1 MLKKSYVSLKK
12 GVFLVASPDMDKS
25 VFSRSVILLCE
36 HSVAGSFGLMLNRT
50 LALDLS
56 DEIFSLE
63 NVTNENARFCMG
75 GPIQANQMMLL
86 HTRGH
91 IPDQTL
97 EICPSVY
104 LGGDVNFLQEIA
116 SDPTSPSLCLCFGY
130 SGWQGGQLE
139 KEFLEGLWFTC
150 PASSQKIFESNP
162 GSLWEDLLR
171 EMGAR
176 YASLATVPEN
186 LSLN

>member
-1 MLKKSYVSLKK
+1 MSKKSYVPLKK
-12 GVFLVASPDMDKS
+12 GVFLIASPDIDKS

-86 HTRGH
+86 HTCGYM
-91 IPDQTL
+91 PDQTL

-104 LGGDVNFLQEIA
+104 LGGDVNFLQEMA
-116 SDPTSPSLCLCFGY
+116 SNPSSPSLCLCFGY

-139 KEFLEGLWFTC
+139 KEFLEGQWFTSQ
-150 PASSQKIFESNP
+150 ASSQKIFNSNP
-162 GSLWEDLLR
+162 ETLWQDLLG

-186 LSLN
+186 LLLN